1 MTEGPHPLAPHNLP
15 FFITALD
22 GPDYLLTAM
31 GIFLLLAV
39 IGIGILYFKLHALPE
54 HMAHRGQKVQ
64 FEIVAVLGLL
74 ALFTHNHLFWIAG
87 LLLALVPFPDFVTPL
102 TSMAQSLGKMSG
114 RQPAGSPETVPLD
127 PTPVPIDEMP
137 RADVPTPEVREG

>member
-1 MTEGPHPLAPHNLP
+1 MTEEIHPLAPHHTP
-15 FFITALD
+15 FFVTAPGETD
-22 GPDYLLTAM
+22 TLLVAV

-39 IGIGILYFKLHALPE
+39 LGIGLLYFKLHALPE

-64 FEIVAVLGLL
+64 FEIVAVLALL
-74 ALFTHNHLFWIAG
+74 ALFTHNHLFWVAG

-114 RQPAGSPETVPLD
+114 REPRGAGEAPLD
-127 PTPVPIDEMP
+127 ATPVPIDEAP
-137 RADVPTPEVREG
+137 RPDVPTHKTRGD